1 MVKSTKRCLKKVLG
15 KARLTYEELST
26 VLVEVECVLNS
37 RPLTYLYP
45 EDLEEPL
52 TPSHLISG
60 QRLLS
65 LPGPSTPPSTNP
77 TSTKETVTK
86 RAKYLI
92 QLLDRF
98 WNRWRCEYVTSLRE
112 SHRLKKENVRQPI
125 QVGDLVCIHDENH
138 PRTLW
143 KTGIVKELIEGS
155 DHKIRGAVVRASE
168 NGKISILRRPL
179 QRLCPMELKDDKDAA
194 EADYA
199 KVSTVDD
206 SKDIMQPKAQDQP
219 NLPIKTR
226 PRRKAAEDGEQ
237 KRRLLTNT

>member
-138 PRTLW
+138 PRTSW

-179 QRLCPMELKDDKDAA
+179 QHLCPLELKDDDAP
-194 EADYA
+194 EADDA
-199 KVSTVDD
+199 KVSTVYD
-206 SKDIMQPKAQDQP
+206 SKNFMQPNPQEQP
-219 NLPIKTR
+219 SR

-237 KRRLLTNT
+237 RRRLLTNIDIVS